1 MTDPRSTPAWAEW
14 RSAREGTRMHHGWI
28 LAGRSG
34 LGKRAFAMEAA
45 RDLVGAEGDSNHP
58 DILVLDHPPKDD
70 KEARKKADG
79 KPYELARNIKVDQ
92 IRAMQRTLTT
102 RATMGEN
109 RVIIIDPADDMEP
122 SASNALLKSLEEPPT
137 GTTMILVAHRPS
149 RLLPTIRS
157 RCRMLRF
164 APLGDAAIHAAIAEA
179 SPETGGDLRD
189 AAVRAAGGSPG
200 MAMAYLEHD
209 LSRIDHLLRRIV
221 EEGDRDFTLRGAL
234 SAAIGTRPD
243 RDRQRVLFDL
253 TRAILTDRMTETPK
267 DSLPRLA
274 DAHAD
279 LVELAAQA
287 PIYNFDANFLVMEI
301 GSLLASVAGN
311 RSGANA

>member
-1 MTDPRSTPAWAEW
+1 MTIVIDAPPALLAERLAARDANGSDAIGGRDADYHAAVRARFLENAARDPQSIVIDGDGTQTDVHDRIMAALETLLVHNMTDPRSAPAWAEW

-45 RDLVGAEGDSNHP
+45 RDLVGAEGDSDHP

-79 KPYELARNIKVDQ
+79 KPYERARNIKVDQ

-164 APLGDAAIHAAIAEA
+164 APA
-179 SPETGGDLRD
+179 
-189 AAVRAAGGSPG
+189 
-200 MAMAYLEHD
+200 
-209 LSRIDHLLRRIV
+209 RRC
-221 EEGDRDFTLRGAL
+221 RH
-234 SAAIGTRPD
+234 SC
-243 RDRQRVLFDL
+243 
-253 TRAILTDRMTETPK
+253 
-267 DSLPRLA
+267 
-274 DAHAD
+274 
-279 LVELAAQA
+279 
-287 PIYNFDANFLVMEI
+287 
-301 GSLLASVAGN
+301 GN
-311 RSGANA
+311 RRSIARNPGRPSRSRRARRWRIAGHGNGISRA

>member
-1 MTDPRSTPAWAEW
+1 MTDVRSTPAWTEW
-14 RSAREGTRMHHGWI
+14 RAAREGARMHHGWI
-28 LAGRSG
+28 LAGRAG

-45 RDLVGAEGDSNHP
+45 RDLVGATGEGDHP

-79 KPYELARNIKVDQ
+79 KPYERARNIKVDQ
-92 IRAMQRTLTT
+92 IRAMQRMLTT
-102 RATMGEN
+102 RATLGDN
-109 RVIIIDPADDMEP
+109 RVVIIDPADDMEA
-122 SASNALLKSLEEPPT
+122 SASNALLKSLEEPPA
-137 GTTMILVAHRPS
+137 GTTMILVAHRPA

-157 RCRMLRF
+157 RCRLLRF
-164 APLGDAAIHAAIAEA
+164 GPLDDDAIRTAVANA
-179 SPETGGDLRD
+179 SPETSVDLRD

-200 MAMAYLEHD
+200 MAMAYIEHD
-209 LSRIDHLLRRIV
+209 MGKVDRLLREIV
-221 EEGDRDFTLRGAL
+221 TQGDADFTLRGAL
-234 SAAIGTRPD
+234 SAAIGARPD
-243 RDRQRVLFDL
+243 KDRQRVLFDL
-253 TRAILTDRMTETPK
+253 ARAILTDRMAQTDREAL
-267 DSLPRLA
+267 SGLA

-311 RSGANA
+311 RSGANV